1 MPVPVTAFQVCV
13 GNSHLTR
20 AFNKVPNIRS
30 MNLTARMGYSR
41 LPRTMVVFIVL
52 CVSKRLFP
60 HFAKVGE
67 KSCEDRDCDGQ
78 TSLSQ
83 RPEQHPRGQKD
94 GGGGARRGG
103 AAFSHA
109 ADTRRAA
116 ATPWDPQSAV
126 PLASLLDGGA
136 AASTQSSEISP
147 PASQTIPEGKPH
159 GGLITHPGGKHRAAE
174 YKRGSALGFAFP
186 DGPGAPTARLLGC
199 LE

>member
-1 MPVPVTAFQVCV
+1 MYLKGSFHT
-13 GNSHLTR
+13 
-20 AFNKVPNIRS
+20 
-30 MNLTARMGYSR
+30 
-41 LPRTMVVFIVL
+41 LPRWE
-52 CVSKRLFP
+52 KRAARTGTVMGKP
-60 HFAKVGE
+60 P
-67 KSCEDRDCDGQ
+67 
-78 TSLSQ
+78 SLSG
-83 RPEQHPRGQKD
+83 RSSIPAGRKTAAEV
-94 GGGGARRGG
+94 RGG
-103 AAFSHA
+103 EGPHSP
-109 ADTRRAA
+109 
-116 ATPWDPQSAV
+116 TPRTPVAPPRHRGTPQSAV